1 MWKTISTTIII
12 TVGIILSVGVFF
24 DIRPLFTG
32 DWGIEEVEEVEKILD
47 EVVETAT
54 STYDEMI
61 KTNLMLNYVIDCE
74 SSGRHD
80 NIWGQ
85 AGEYGI
91 LQYQEKSFYWLADKY
106 NFTGEWKNKDDQI
119 ELFLLLTDEERYTHW
134 TCVKRYYK

>member
-12 TVGIILSVGVFF
+12 TVGIILSIGVFF

-32 DWGIEEVEEVEKILD
+32 DWGIEEVEEVEEILD

-74 SSGRHD
+74 SSGRHEG
-80 NIWGQ
+80 IWGQ